1 LPPVRE
7 GPKLFVGGAGG
18 TIPPGFLNL
27 DLAYFPGVDL
37 VADIECLPLPD
48 ESIGA
53 IECDAVLEHV
63 RRPSNAIV
71 EFARVL
77 RPGGFLH
84 IVVPFCHPFPSTRE
98 ITNAGQLMERE
109 LLGQF
114 ETVDIGFRTG
124 PPATLLSFV
133 LEYVKIVS
141 PRPLRKV
148 AYGVCGWLLWP
159 LRYLDVWLMQRPEG
173 TIEGTIMG
181 NHLYAL
187 VRKPLPS
194 TI

>member
-1 LPPVRE
+1 
-7 GPKLFVGGAGG
+7 
-18 TIPPGFLNL
+18 
-27 DLAYFPGVDL
+27 
-37 VADIECLPLPD
+37 
-48 ESIGA
+48 
-53 IECDAVLEHV
+53 
-63 RRPSNAIV
+63 
-71 EFARVL
+71 
-77 RPGGFLH
+77 
-84 IVVPFCHPFPSTRE
+84 
-98 ITNAGQLMERE
+98 MRE

-114 ETVDIGFRTG
+114 ETVDIGVRTG
-124 PPATLLSFV
+124 PTATLLSFV

-159 LRYLDVWLMQRPEG
+159 LRYLDLWLMQRR
-173 TIEGTIMG
+173 EGTIMG